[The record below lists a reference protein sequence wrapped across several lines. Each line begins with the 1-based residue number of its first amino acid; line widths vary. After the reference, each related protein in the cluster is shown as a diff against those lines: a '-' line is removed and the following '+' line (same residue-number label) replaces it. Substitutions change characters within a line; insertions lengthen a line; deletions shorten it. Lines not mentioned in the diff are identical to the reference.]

1 MDLVK
6 SRNRKKT
13 KEKVDPIAVEISRLA
28 QGTPVVGYHDEDGYL
43 VIPKEYD
50 DGYDSDGPDGIRVN
64 RSLILSDR
72 RI

>member
-1 MDLVK
+1 MEPVGAE
-6 SRNRKKT
+6 NRRKRKG
-13 KEKVDPIAVEISRLA
+13 KVDPIAVEISRLA

-72 RI
+72 HI

>member
-50 DGYDSDGPDGIRVN
+50 DEYDRN
-64 RSLILSDR
+64 
-72 RI
+72 